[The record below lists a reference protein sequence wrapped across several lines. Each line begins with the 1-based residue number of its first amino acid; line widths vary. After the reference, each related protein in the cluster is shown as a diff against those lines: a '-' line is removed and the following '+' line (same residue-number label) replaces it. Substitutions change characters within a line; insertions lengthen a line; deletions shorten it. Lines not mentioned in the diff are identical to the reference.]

1 MSSTSTPI
9 SVTKSKRQLTSHED
23 FADSKRNKPDD
34 ISKKSEANSLTET
47 VDQTITESSTINI
60 PTELATMSPDVH
72 VNLTAVN
79 LEYISDRI
87 GEQFETKLAA
97 MMSNVVN
104 AIFPELIPELA

>member
-1 MSSTSTPI
+1 
-9 SVTKSKRQLTSHED
+9 
-23 FADSKRNKPDD
+23 
-34 ISKKSEANSLTET
+34 
-47 VDQTITESSTINI
+47 
-60 PTELATMSPDVH
+60 MSPDVH

>member
-1 MSSTSTPI
+1 M
-9 SVTKSKRQLTSHED
+9 
-23 FADSKRNKPDD
+23 
-34 ISKKSEANSLTET
+34 
-47 VDQTITESSTINI
+47 NI

-97 MMSNVVN
+97 MM
-104 AIFPELIPELA
+104 